1 MLGRRE
7 RYSVVA
13 LICIARRENQ
23 RPLPLTEIAASQ
35 GISIAFLEQL
45 FRVLRDQNIVKSVRG
60 YGGGYLLARSAG
72 SISLYD
78 IVIAFND
85 QCEAK
90 MMPSNLGASPEWNAE
105 IVSLRNTTKQF
116 LSLLMST
123 TLQHLVDSSMAFSE
137 ERLKEQR

>member
-1 MLGRRE
+1 M
-7 RYSVVA
+7 VA